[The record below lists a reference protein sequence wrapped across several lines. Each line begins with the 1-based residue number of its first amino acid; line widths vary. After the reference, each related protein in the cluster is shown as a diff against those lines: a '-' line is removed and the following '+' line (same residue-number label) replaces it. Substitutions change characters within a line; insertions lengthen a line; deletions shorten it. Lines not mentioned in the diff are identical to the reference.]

1 MVKQIEVSI
10 TLRNKQNQAILRPTC
25 AEAAIFSAKLSE
37 RPLLSDLC
45 SRLAAF
51 PDGPQWPLAGK
62 PVS

>member
-45 SRLAAF
+45 SRLAA
-51 PDGPQWPLAGK
+51 QAGTGERQLSGL
-62 PVS
+62 PFV